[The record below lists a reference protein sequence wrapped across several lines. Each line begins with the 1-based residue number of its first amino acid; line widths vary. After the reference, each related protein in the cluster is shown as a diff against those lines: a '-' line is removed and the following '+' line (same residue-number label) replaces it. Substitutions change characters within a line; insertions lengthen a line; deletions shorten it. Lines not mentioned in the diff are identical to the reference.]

1 MPVTGA
7 GRRRWLSARACRL
20 HAAGLVAVPLCLLA
34 GWWQATRALDGN
46 ALSYA
51 YAVEWPF
58 FAGLAAWTW
67 WQLLHADPPA
77 DPAPKL
83 GPHPGPEPNP
93 ARDPDA
99 GAGPGAGPAPHP
111 APSWDRAAEPPELQ
125 AYNRYLQELQAGRRP
140 RRPRARPPHLG
151 RLLGRPTVAGSGR

>member
-7 GRRRWLSARACRL
+7 GGRRRWLSARACRL
-20 HAAGLVAVPLCLLA
+20 HAAVLVAVPLCLLA

-67 WQLLHADPPA
+67 WQLLHTDPPA
-77 DPAPKL
+77 DPAPADRAPKL
-83 GPHPGPEPNP
+83 GPALSPQ
-93 ARDPDA
+93 R
-99 GAGPGAGPAPHP
+99 GPGAGARPAPHP

-125 AYNRYLQELQAGRRP
+125 AYNRYLQDLQAGRRP
-140 RRPRARPPHLG
+140 RRPRARPTHLG